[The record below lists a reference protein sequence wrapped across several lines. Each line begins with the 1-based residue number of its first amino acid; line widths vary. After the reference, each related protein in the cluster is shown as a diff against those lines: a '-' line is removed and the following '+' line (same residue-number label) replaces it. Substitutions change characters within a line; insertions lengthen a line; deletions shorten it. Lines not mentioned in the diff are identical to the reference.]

1 MCNTKASNEWQE
13 KHRINAGEKQKHMI
27 NAGENCIQIVLQ
39 LKPNQKKN
47 CRTNYNNKKYIP
59 LHAEEDM

>member
-1 MCNTKASNEWQE
+1 MDIFNIQALNEWQE
-13 KHRINAGEKQKHMI
+13 KHRINAGENRM
-27 NAGENCIQIVLQ
+27 QIALQ

-59 LHAEEDM
+59 LHAVHAEEDM